1 MFKILH
7 QRCGKIPV
15 PVSLKGLWR
24 TAFMISNYI
33 VSLVLS
39 ASVYAIF
46 GLGLNL
52 QWGYTGLVNF
62 GHVAFMTIG
71 AYTTVLLSIQGIPWF
86 LAAVIGGALAAL
98 LGLLIG
104 MSTLRLRED
113 YLGIVTIGI
122 SELIRLAVESK
133 QLTFITKGTG
143 GIQSF
148 PLPLSFVPTYFTKL
162 AFIGILTI
170 IMGLAMWRLVKWQR
184 QEPAKALQ
192 AIAGGL
198 GCLVVY
204 VSGAIG
210 LYNYSN
216 QAGLMLLA
224 LIALA
229 VIYVALEQLTK
240 SPWGRVLKAIRE
252 DEEVPKALGKNVFWY
267 KLQALMLGGAIGGIA
282 GAFYAW
288 QYTSIYPSS
297 FEPLLTFNAWTIV
310 VLGGAGNNVGVILGA
325 IIFWAYD
332 TVTRLD
338 WIKSLPFPSDQIGA
352 FRVMIIGL
360 ILMVIMLWRPQ
371 GFLGNKD
378 ELTLG
383 K

>member
-1 MFKILH
+1 
-7 QRCGKIPV
+7 
-15 PVSLKGLWR
+15 
-24 TAFMISNYI
+24 MISNYI
-33 VSLVLS
+33 VFLTLS
-39 ASVYAIF
+39 AATYAIF

-71 AYTTVLLSIQGIPWF
+71 AYTTVLLSLQGVPLPI
-86 LAAVIGGALAAL
+86 AALIGGVFAAI

-104 MSTLRLRED
+104 LTTLRLRED
-113 YLGIVTIGI
+113 YLGIVTIGV
-122 SELIRLAVESK
+122 SELVRITIESDRFTP
-133 QLTFITKGTG
+133 LTGGVG
-143 GIQSF
+143 GIQRYS
-148 PLPLSFVPTYFTKL
+148 LPLSFVPTYFTKL
-162 AFIGILTI
+162 AYIAIFTVV
-170 IMGLAMWRLVKWQR
+170 MGLAMWRLWSWGQR
-184 QEPAKALQ
+184 ISSKRWQ
-192 AIAGGL
+192 AIVGII
-198 GCLVVY
+198 GCLVIY

-210 LYNYSN
+210 LYNYDDRS
-216 QAGLMLLA
+216 GLMLLTVTTLA
-224 LIALA
+224 IIYAGLEKLIN
-229 VIYVALEQLTK
+229 

-267 KLQALMLGGAIGGIA
+267 KLQALMLGGGIAGIA

-288 QYTSIYPSS
+288 QITSIYPSN

-310 VLGGAGNNVGVILGA
+310 SLGGAGNNAGVILGA
-325 IIFWAYD
+325 IVFWAYD

-338 WIKSLPFPSDQIGA
+338 WIKSLPLSSDQVGA
-352 FRVMIIGL
+352 FRIMIIGL

-371 GFLGNKD
+371 GLLGNKD

>member
-1 MFKILH
+1 
-7 QRCGKIPV
+7 
-15 PVSLKGLWR
+15 
-24 TAFMISNYI
+24 MISNYI
-33 VSLVLS
+33 VFLTLS
-39 ASVYAIF
+39 AATYAIF

-71 AYTTVLLSIQGIPWF
+71 AYTTVLLSLQGVPLPI
-86 LAAVIGGALAAL
+86 AALLGGVFAAL

-104 MSTLRLRED
+104 LTTLRLRED
-113 YLGIVTIGI
+113 YLGIVTIGV
-122 SELIRLAVESK
+122 SELVRIIIQSDK
-133 QLTFITKGTG
+133 FTPITSGVS
-143 GIQSF
+143 GIQRY
-148 PLPLSFVPTYFTKL
+148 PLPLGFVPTYFTKL
-162 AFIGILTI
+162 VYVAIFTVV
-170 IMGLAMWRLVKWQR
+170 MGLAMWQLWNWSRRLPGKLWQ
-184 QEPAKALQ
+184 AL
-192 AIAGGL
+192 AAGL
-198 GCLVVY
+198 GCLLIY
-204 VSGAIG
+204 VSGAIE
-210 LYNYSN
+210 LYKYDVRSGP

-224 LIALA
+224 VLVLALIYTGMEKLA
-229 VIYVALEQLTK
+229 N

-267 KLQALMLGGAIGGIA
+267 KLQALMLGGGIAGIA

-288 QYTSIYPSS
+288 QITSIYPSN
-297 FEPLLTFNAWTIV
+297 FEPILTFNAWTIV
-310 VLGGAGNNVGVILGA
+310 SLGGAGSNVGVILGA
-325 IIFWAYD
+325 IVFWAYD

-338 WIKSLPFPSDQIGA
+338 WIKSLPLSSEQVGS

-371 GFLGNKD
+371 GLLGNKD